1 MATSIEDCK
10 KYIESVVRQY
20 RITVEPYETVIE
32 DCWRAV
38 WPIIEANSGDI
49 NWFAQS
55 DPNFNGIIMNILR
68 DYLEQQEAYDNRD
81 RYAIRKNYPEF
92 IFESYNVDYKADGI
106 HVTYTYK
113 TGEYT
118 FQPTVFINTSDIQG
132 LRPDFINESFL
143 EYLFFNFGIINAIN
157 YYKLTFSPKFVIKAG
172 KLLPEQ
178 CEFFKKLF
186 YHGLEECMYRNEIR
200 MEYDDFLTIECEPA
214 EGVYHFH
221 IHDQFKGN
229 LIPVGG
235 GKDSVVTLEALRP
248 TRSENLIL
256 QYNRDIY
263 PTNIAAI
270 NCAKVG
276 GYAMDQIVNFNLTLD
291 PLMLDLNQQG
301 FYNGHIP
308 FSSCLAFA
316 SIIMA
321 YLNLKEYVVLS
332 NEASANEGNIVG
344 TTINHQYSKSFE
356 FEQDFDHYVQTYLT
370 DKIHYFSLLRCLN
383 EYGIVQRFIQHPLYL
398 DVFRSCNVGTKENK
412 WCGHCA
418 KCLYVYIMLYPFVSD
433 VKLWQIFGRNMLDD
447 PDLLDIFIGLVRPD
461 ATKPFECVGTR
472 EEISYSIDKGI
483 ALKPE
488 QNPVLYDYYKKNLKV
503 ESSGYGVEEYF
514 NPQHNIPEQY
524 LEMLMHPEKFTEQ
537 SKSEPAEEKNAWNTT
552 SLIS

>member
-68 DYLEQQEAYDNRD
+68 DYLEQQDAYDNRD

-118 FQPTVFINTSDIQG
+118 FQPTVFIDTSDIQG

-221 IHDQFKGN
+221 IYDQFKGN

-308 FSSCLAFA
+308 FSSCLARVQHVEKPPESLHFLFSSMHINTWIRFTSA
-316 SIIMA
+316 K
-321 YLNLKEYVVLS
+321 LN
-332 NEASANEGNIVG
+332 
-344 TTINHQYSKSFE
+344 
-356 FEQDFDHYVQTYLT
+356 
-370 DKIHYFSLLRCLN
+370 KIHYFSLLRCLN
-383 EYGIVQRFIQHPLYL
+383 EYGIVQRFIQHPFYL

-488 QNPVLYDYYKKNLKV
+488 QNPALYDYYKKNLKV
-503 ESSGYGVEEYF
+503 ESSGYGVEGYF

-537 SKSEPAEEKNAWNTT
+537 SKSEPAGEENTWNTT
-552 SLIS
+552 SLIF